1 MTSVQSTS
9 AISFAGRTPTCGP
22 ATCFGA
28 TSLTRPVRPEPPFGA
43 DGNVIFRYHL
53 GAPNSEVILYRNFCR
68 SARGRPAG
76 ARKIIVGCGG
86 RILTFTSLNKITLR
100 CLRPSITRPSSEAR
114 PTRTYAP
121 PLDLNQ
127 YSSSNFDLR
136 SKARDPQFPK
146 GRLSIAKPTKQ
157 RKVN

>member
-1 MTSVQSTS
+1 MQSTS
-9 AISFAGRTPTCGP
+9 AISFVCWTLARGP

>member
-1 MTSVQSTS
+1 M
-9 AISFAGRTPTCGP
+9 A
-22 ATCFGA
+22 CFGA
-28 TSLTRPVRPEPPFGA
+28 TSLPWPVRPEPPFNT

>member
-1 MTSVQSTS
+1 MQSAASVSLVCW
-9 AISFAGRTPTCGP
+9 ALARRAP
-22 ATCFGA
+22 ACFGA
-28 TSLTRPVRPEPPFGA
+28 ISLTRPVRPEPPFGA
-43 DGNVIFRYHL
+43 DDNVIFRYHL
-53 GAPNSEVILYRNFCR
+53 GAPNSEVILCRNFCR

>member
-1 MTSVQSTS
+1 MQSTS
-9 AISFAGRTPTCGP
+9 TVSFVCWTLARGAP
-22 ATCFGA
+22 ACLRA
-28 TSLTRPVRPEPPFGA
+28 TSLAWPVRPEPPFST
-43 DGNVIFRYHL
+43 DGNVIFRYHS
-53 GAPNSEVILYRNFCR
+53 GTPDSEVILYRNFCR
-68 SARGRPAG
+68 AARGRPAG

-86 RILTFTSLNKITLR
+86 RILTFTRLNKITLR